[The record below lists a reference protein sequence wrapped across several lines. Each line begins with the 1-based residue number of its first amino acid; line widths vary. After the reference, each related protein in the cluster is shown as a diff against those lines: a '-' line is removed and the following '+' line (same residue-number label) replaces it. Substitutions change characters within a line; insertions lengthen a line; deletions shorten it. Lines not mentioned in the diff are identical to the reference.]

1 MAEAWH
7 AFPSPGL
14 IRQFDGSAFASQN
27 CAAAT
32 WAMLGVQQQQ
42 GKRPAKGAPW
52 YPTGASM
59 RYESGDRSGGIMPST
74 LDIALNREYGIDL
87 DVRIATVA
95 SVREALRDRRAVGAL
110 VRYKAISDAGH
121 SGSPGFIGN
130 HSVDL
135 AGILEP
141 PSGTERVLD
150 LDPLYDGRRAGIP
163 KGPQWIEGSTIWR
176 AAGDLILDDSGVTVR
191 QRYGSGRVYAV
202 FTSTSYVPSKVVEDA
217 PATAAD
223 KENQMIRGAWGV
235 TSAKVQKLQPGQ
247 PLYVSPGGRRIT
259 RVSSTKPVFV
269 SFMGKVGT
277 SWGAVLVRTAA
288 PYADGIGRPTIVYT
302 PFAAGLVSNR

>member
-1 MAEAWH
+1 
-7 AFPSPGL
+7 
-14 IRQFDGSAFASQN
+14 
-27 CAAAT
+27 
-32 WAMLGVQQQQ
+32 MLGVQQQQ